1 MIFAGFGGIFGKKP
15 GVCGIKKAPVPP
27 MGREHPCSVVP
38 PMFSAPEAGRPLVPQ
53 VGGARR
59 DFGAQAPYTPAGRA
73 VFGTVR
79 CRDAFSRGVPL
90 WRQVRVPTPAPS
102 SRNMDIMA
110 FPEGKVNGVGRKI
123 RPLRTWPWG
132 RSPARPGR
140 PARGPGS
147 GPRQWRRWWPRGC
160 SFGHRNAGGR

>member
-1 MIFAGFGGIFGKKP
+1 MRGVLGNKKGSRP
-15 GVCGIKKAPVPP
+15 LQWDESILAPWC
-27 MGREHPCSVVP
+27 HPCSAPAVYERP
-38 PMFSAPEAGRPLVPQ
+38 PVPQ

-110 FPEGKVNGVGRKI
+110 FPAGKVNGVERKI

-132 RSPARPGR
+132 RSPAKPGR

>member
-1 MIFAGFGGIFGKKP
+1 MRGVLGNKKRLP
-15 GVCGIKKAPVPP
+15 SPP

-110 FPEGKVNGVGRKI
+110 FPAGKVNGVGEKNPSPQNVALGSISRQA
-123 RPLRTWPWG
+123 
-132 RSPARPGR
+132 RSPRARPWIRTSAVATLVATGMQFW
-140 PARGPGS
+140 S
-147 GPRQWRRWWPRGC
+147 QERRRSLIWV
-160 SFGHRNAGGR
+160 SF